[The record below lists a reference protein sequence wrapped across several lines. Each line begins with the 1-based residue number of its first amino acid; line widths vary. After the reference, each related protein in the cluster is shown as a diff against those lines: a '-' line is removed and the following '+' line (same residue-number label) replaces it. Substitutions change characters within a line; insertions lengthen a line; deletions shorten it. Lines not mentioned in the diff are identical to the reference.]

1 MDPVAILV
9 AASIA
14 AGASVG
20 VYALKRTAPS
30 APASVEAKLAYERPR
45 PLPSLAPTG
54 QATRDL
60 ESDAW
65 VLHPGHEVSP
75 RGVVAAFL
83 SAERGNPQTQCD
95 LIDDLV
101 EGDCSL
107 RNLFEQREQESA
119 GKPWVM
125 TGEGADEASAK
136 AARVLTVA
144 LKRIA
149 TSEAFEHLIAGANRY
164 GWGACEIDWGLVEID
179 GAMWVAPVA
188 LVQVEARRFRISRT
202 NELRLYADVGRPEGD
217 PLSPGKWIVVTRKGR
232 LARAGLMRTAAWPAV
247 GKRLG
252 WRDWLVFSH
261 RFGIPLTLA
270 TYKAGED
277 DDDTL
282 TTAEQIV
289 QKIGSDSGAVIP
301 DSIKVELVE
310 ATKGQPNDKTHGGLI
325 AHCNAEM
332 AKLIAGSTLKH
343 DNAGSGGASYA
354 LGEVHAKTS
363 WSNVEYDASK
373 LQEAVR
379 TQLAVPFMKF
389 NGLKGEPPLM
399 TLQVVRDDTPDA
411 VLNRM
416 IKAKNQLGLEVS
428 VTQVREA
435 CSLREPVNDDDK
447 AKGMQVESFPA
458 AGGGIPS

>member
-1 MDPVAILV
+1 MDPVALIV

-20 VYALKRTAPS
+20 VYALKRTTAPTH
-30 APASVEAKLAYERPR
+30 EAANLSYERPR
-45 PLPSLAPTG
+45 PLPNSAPSG
-54 QATRDL
+54 QDARDL
-60 ESDAW
+60 RSYDAW
-65 VLHPGHEVSP
+65 TLHPGHEVSP
-75 RGVVAAFL
+75 RGVVQAFL
-83 SAERGNPQTQCD
+83 LAEQGLPQIQCD
-95 LIDDLV
+95 LFDDLI

-119 GKPWVM
+119 GKPWVL
-125 TGEGADEASAK
+125 TGEGDDQASAT

-144 LKRIA
+144 LKRMA
-149 TSEAFEHLIAGANRY
+149 TSDAFEHLISSRLRH
-164 GWGACEIDWGLVEID
+164 GWGACEIDWGLSEID
-179 GAMWVAPVA
+179 GQMWIVPVA
-188 LVQVEARRFRISRT
+188 LVAVESRRFRISET
-202 NELRLYADVGRPEGD
+202 NELRLIVDLARPEGD
-217 PLSPGKWIVVTRKGR
+217 ELRPGKWIVLKGKGR
-232 LARAGLMRTAAWPAV
+232 LARAGLMRSAAWPAV

-282 TTAEQIV
+282 DTAEKIV
-289 QKIGSDSGAVIP
+289 RKIGSDSGAVIP

-379 TQLAVPFMKF
+379 TQIAAPFMRF
-389 NGLKGEPPLM
+389 NNLTGEPPLM
-399 TLQVVRDDTPDA
+399 TIQVVRDDTPDA

-416 IKAKNQLGLEVS
+416 VKAKNQLGIEVS
-428 VTQVREA
+428 ISQAREV
-435 CSLREPVNDDDK
+435 CSLREPSEGDK
-447 AKGMQVESFPA
+447 APGMQVESFPSA
-458 AGGGIPS
+458 SGGQPS